1 MQKPARAA
9 AFAVAA
15 FFATMTFMDGAPL
28 LAQQGEAQ
36 APTAFFLDHAA
47 AATSAGELG
56 LNDVL
61 APLAAAATPA
71 ANRFASLYP
80 RALAAAP
87 TAPIVA
93 PLRPPLI
100 RLVADEARGEVADRE
115 QDCLAN
121 AVYFE
126 ARGESL
132 EGQLAVAEV
141 VLNRARS
148 GRYPTTICAVVVQ
161 PAQFSFVRRGV
172 IPPADRACDAWRRA
186 VAIARIA
193 QAGGRRMLADNVLWY
208 HARYVSPGWGRR
220 LERSAEI
227 GLHIFYS

>member
-1 MQKPARAA
+1 MMNTVRAA

-15 FFATMTFMDGAPL
+15 FLATAAFMDGAPL
-28 LAQQGEAQ
+28 LAEQGEAQ
-36 APTAFFLDHAA
+36 GPTTFFLDHAA
-47 AATSAGELG
+47 AGTVAGELG
-56 LNDVL
+56 LNDVV
-61 APLAAAATPA
+61 APPSASAAPAPA
-71 ANRFASLYP
+71 AP
-80 RALAAAP
+80 AAP
-87 TAPIVA
+87 APIVA
-93 PLRPPLI
+93 PPRPPLT
-100 RLVADEARGEVADRE
+100 RLVADEARVEVADRE

-172 IPPADRACDAWRRA
+172 IPPADRSCDAWRRA

-193 QAGGRRMLADNVLWY
+193 QAGGRRMLADNVLLY

-220 LERSAEI
+220 LERSAQI